1 VGVDDTSRLRR
12 HFERGLVGAVRLV
25 VRFRLFRRPLQ
36 GVAVVG
42 LAFYGT
48 WLIYQP
54 AAYLVAAFL
63 LLLDS
68 AT

>member
-1 VGVDDTSRLRR
+1 MGVDDTTRLRR
-12 HFERGLVGAVRLV
+12 HLVSGLVAIFTLIGAVS
-25 VRFRLFRRPLQ
+25 RRREPIQ
-36 GVAVVG
+36 GLLVVG

-63 LLLDS
+63 LLLES
-68 AT
+68 VT